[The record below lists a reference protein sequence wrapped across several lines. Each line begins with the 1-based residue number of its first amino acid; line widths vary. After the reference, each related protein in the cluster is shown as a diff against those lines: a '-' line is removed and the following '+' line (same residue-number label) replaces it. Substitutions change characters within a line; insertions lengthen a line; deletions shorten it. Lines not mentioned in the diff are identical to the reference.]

1 MKQAPYGIIFSIS
14 LFFSTSIVISGSL
27 SHDSELIGWQH
38 CCGHRNANDEK
49 QAHQEHHRAHQA
61 SSTRMSCASVSI
73 TSCSVPGY
81 HWEESG
87 SLFFIP
93 SHQMFI
99 HTDKISPEPS
109 FCQAKQS
116 QLVQPQL
123 IGKMLQAL
131 SHHCGPSLDSFQHV
145 HVSLD
150 WGAQL

>member
-1 MKQAPYGIIFSIS
+1 MQTMRSKLIKSIIELIKQA
-14 LFFSTSIVISGSL
+14 
-27 SHDSELIGWQH
+27 Q
-38 CCGHRNANDEK
+38 
-49 QAHQEHHRAHQA
+49 QECPVLQ
-61 SSTRMSCASVSI
+61 TVSI
-73 TSCSVPGY
+73 TSCSVPGH

-87 SLFFIP
+87 SLFCIP

-116 QLVQPQL
+116 QLAQPQF

-131 SHHCGPSLDSFQHV
+131 SHHCGPSPDSFQHV